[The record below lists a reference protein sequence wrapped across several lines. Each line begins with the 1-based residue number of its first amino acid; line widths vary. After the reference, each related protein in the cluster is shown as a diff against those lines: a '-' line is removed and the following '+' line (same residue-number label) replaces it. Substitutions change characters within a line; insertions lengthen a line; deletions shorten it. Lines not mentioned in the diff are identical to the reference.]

1 MHALWKR
8 VVSMHGILWP
18 TESRNCRVGG
28 RFNDEWIIMGAL
40 RSDAGEPSANG
51 ETPLCSLYLWADD
64 DGNFGRGIDGETV
77 AERIWRRFV
86 ASWTAVSVTIV
97 TRAHPMH
104 RRENLI
110 SSHLRYIS
118 NIKRQRF
125 RDKIISLSYH
135 RLIAREDTCHDTISV
150 TKEQSWQ

>member
-1 MHALWKR
+1 
-8 VVSMHGILWP
+8 
-18 TESRNCRVGG
+18 
-28 RFNDEWIIMGAL
+28 
-40 RSDAGEPSANG
+40 
-51 ETPLCSLYLWADD
+51 
-64 DGNFGRGIDGETV
+64 
-77 AERIWRRFV
+77 
-86 ASWTAVSVTIV
+86 
-97 TRAHPMH
+97 MH

-150 TKEQSWQ
+150 TKEQTIKLRMCIIQIVNCLNYRRH